1 MSAFLRWCSRCD
13 TNFTRTNWQM
23 HGHNPAQINC
33 TSRDCRRK
41 AVGYS
46 GTEYTPTPLCGEHLM
61 DARRGGNAV
70 TFVDGRVCRLCDG
83 HGRISAQERRDDSPG
98 GQWLR
103 CPECFGTG
111 YDTSLRPPS
120 SSQGRQTSEG
130 TLRRQPGR
138 PESPSERRE
147 REAQEQA
154 ARSDWFEREVA
165 PLADSFPGRV
175 PSGTGSRRAGQPPSI
190 PPTTPSR
197 HQASRDRAGSP
208 VVPPLA
214 PGSSAEDIRRFER
227 SKQATRRRRTSRWK
241 QRVRFLAFA
250 GAATLTGAIV
260 GLLFVFPILPDS
272 LTETV
277 LDIQQRIIEMIG
289 E

>member
-1 MSAFLRWCSRCD
+1 MSTFLRWCSRCG
-13 TNFTRTNWQM
+13 TNFTRTNWQV

-33 TSRDCRRK
+33 ASRDCRRK

-46 GTEYTPTPLCGEHLM
+46 GTEYTPTPLCGEHLVESQ
-61 DARRGGNAV
+61 RNGNAV
-70 TFVDGRVCRLCDG
+70 TFVDGRPCRVCDG
-83 HGRISAQERRDDSPG
+83 HGQVNAQERRDDSPG
-98 GQWLR
+98 GQWIR

-111 YDTSLRPPS
+111 YDPSLRLPS
-120 SSQGRQTSEG
+120 SSQGRETRGQGE
-130 TLRRQPGR
+130 RRQPRG
-138 PESPSERRE
+138 PESPSERRV

-165 PLADSFPGRV
+165 PLADSLPGRV
-175 PSGTGSRRAGQPPSI
+175 PSGTGSRGAGQPPSI
-190 PPTTPSR
+190 PPTTPNR
-197 HQASRDRAGSP
+197 HQTSRDRAGSP

-227 SKQATRRRRTSRWK
+227 SKQATRRPRTSRWK

-260 GLLFVFPILPDS
+260 GILFVFPILPDS
-272 LTETV
+272 LAETV
-277 LDIQQRIIEMIG
+277 LDIQQVVIEMIG